1 LFKRNHINY
10 SLSEGDRL
18 LKEDDSIPLIGQVV
32 RIMQGRDAGQYAVVV
47 NLVDD
52 KYVLLADGEKR
63 KYDRPKKK
71 NLHHIELMDYIS
83 PEVQNSLLETG
94 RVTNGKLRFAIA
106 KFVNEVVTDLKKG
119 DQHDGERRCN

>member
-1 LFKRNHINY
+1 MN
-10 SLSEGDRL
+10 
-18 LKEDDSIPLIGQVV
+18 EDDSIPRIGQVV
-32 RIMQGRDAGQYAVVV
+32 RIMQGREAGQYAVVIKS
-47 NLVDD
+47 VDD

-106 KFVNEVVTDLKKG
+106 KFINEVVTDLKKG